1 MSKINVKYQDAYS
14 YNLDNTYMKKW
25 EPAKYDSKVSE
36 AENEELT
43 SSISGNK
50 TEEAEDKKDD
60 KKVAKKRDEKK
71 ISRFGSFIKGVGNFF
86 KGMVCDE
93 NGKFSI
99 GQTLKTIGIGA
110 AIAAASILIPGAG
123 TVIAYGALAI
133 AAKHGVEAGIN
144 LYNAESEEEIN
155 NAWENVGSA
164 ATEGVLAYTGA
175 KAAGAKP
182 IHDIRTVGSKGIKA
196 VSKFGKDIY
205 RDYKVDGFEGVASG
219 LKTKGS
225 SLGETVTTK
234 ARNLKNKTV
243 DNFNELNNSARNTER
258 ANARYDEKIS
268 RAEGQKKDNL
278 KAQKDSYNKGV
289 DAVKTGDNYET
300 VYKAVQGLKEDMNTA
315 KAKATEPNATDADI
329 QAYKEAKAK
338 YDGAKQVF
346 DDRVNSGEF
355 KAATEADK
363 TQIAGKFDEASK
375 ARTEAAKEL
384 ETAKENLRKNPDD
397 VTAKNELKAAEDKY
411 NQANN
416 NYKLAASKKNA
427 SEGGHKYSTNTVRLT
442 KEIFKHKLLTVT
454 LAGRGKQDH
463 EEELQYIA

>member
-25 EPAKYDSKVSE
+25 EPVKYDSKVSE

-164 ATEGVLAYTGA
+164 ATEGVFAYAGA

-182 IHDIRTVGSKGIKA
+182 IHDIRTAGSKGIKA
-196 VSKFGKDIY
+196 VSKYSKKMY
-205 RDYKVDGFEGVASG
+205 NEYKLDGFKGVAS
-219 LKTKGS
+219 K
-225 SLGETVTTK
+225 LGEDATTLKDATVAK
-234 ARNLKNKTV
+234 ARNIKNETV
-243 DNFNELNNSARNTER
+243 DNFNNLNNATRNTEK

-268 RAEGQKKDNL
+268 KTKGKEKTNL
-278 KAQKDSYNKGV
+278 KAQKKSYNEGV
-289 DAVKTGDNYET
+289 DAVKTGNDYET
-300 VYKAVQGLKEDMNTA
+300 VYKTVQGLKEDMNAA
-315 KAKATEPNATDADI
+315 KAEASKPNASKAKK
-329 QAYKEAKAK
+329 QAYQEAKAK

-355 KAATEADK
+355 KANK
-363 TQIAGKFDEASK
+363 RTQNSNSKKVEKAS
-375 ARTEAAKEL
+375 KEL
-384 ETAKENLRKNPDD
+384 ETARENLRKNPDD
-397 VTAKNELKAAEDKY
+397 ATAKKEYEE
-411 NQANN
+411 
-416 NYKLAASKKNA
+416 ASKKYELAKGKKIA

-442 KEIFKHKLLTVT
+442 KEIFNHKLLTVT

>member
-25 EPAKYDSKVSE
+25 EPTKYDSKVSE

-50 TEEAEDKKDD
+50 TEDAEDKKDN

-71 ISRFGSFIKGVGNFF
+71 ISRLGSFFKGVGNFF

-93 NGKFSI
+93 NGNFSF

-164 ATEGVLAYTGA
+164 ATEGVFAYAGA

-182 IHDIRTVGSKGIKA
+182 IHDIRTAGSKGFKA
-196 VSKFGKDIY
+196 VSKYSKKMY
-205 RDYKVDGFEGVASG
+205 NEYKLDGFKGVAS
-219 LKTKGS
+219 K
-225 SLGETVTTK
+225 LGEDATTLKDATVTK
-234 ARNLKNKTV
+234 ARNIKNETV
-243 DNFNELNNSARNTER
+243 DNFNDLNNATKNTEKV
-258 ANARYDEKIS
+258 NKSYDEQINK
-268 RAEGQKKDNL
+268 AKGKEKTNLEAQKK
-278 KAQKDSYNKGV
+278 SYNEGV
-289 DAVKTGDNYET
+289 DAVKTGDKYET
-300 VYKAVQGLKEDMNTA
+300 VYDVVQGLKEDMNTA
-315 KAKATEPNATDADI
+315 KAEASKPNASKAKK
-329 QAYKEAKAK
+329 QAYQEAKAK
-338 YDGAKQVF
+338 YEGAKQVF

-355 KAATEADK
+355 KANK
-363 TQIAGKFDEASK
+363 RTQKSNSKKVEKAS
-375 ARTEAAKEL
+375 KEL
-384 ETAKENLRKNPDD
+384 ETAREKLRKNPEDA
-397 VTAKNELKAAEDKY
+397 TAKKEYEEANKKYELAKG
-411 NQANN
+411 
-416 NYKLAASKKNA
+416 KKIA
-427 SEGGHKYSTNTVRLT
+427 SEGGHKYSTNTVRLS
-442 KEIFKHKLLTVT
+442 KEIYNNKWLTIA

-463 EEELQYIA
+463 EELQYIA

>member
-25 EPAKYDSKVSE
+25 EPVKYDSKVSE

-164 ATEGVLAYTGA
+164 ATEGVFAYAGA

-182 IHDIRTVGSKGIKA
+182 IHDIRTAGSKGIKA
-196 VSKFGKDIY
+196 VSKYSKKMY
-205 RDYKVDGFEGVASG
+205 NEYKLDGFKGVAS
-219 LKTKGS
+219 K
-225 SLGETVTTK
+225 LGEDATTLKDATVAK
-234 ARNLKNKTV
+234 ARNIKNETV
-243 DNFNELNNSARNTER
+243 DNFNNLNNATKNTEK

-268 RAEGQKKDNL
+268 KTKGKEKTNLEAQKK
-278 KAQKDSYNKGV
+278 SYNEGV
-289 DAVKTGDNYET
+289 DAVKTGNDYET
-300 VYKAVQGLKEDMNTA
+300 VYKTVQGLKEDMNAA
-315 KAKATEPNATDADI
+315 KAEASKPNASKAKK
-329 QAYKEAKAK
+329 QAYQEAKAK

-355 KAATEADK
+355 KANK
-363 TQIAGKFDEASK
+363 RTQKSNSNKVEKAS
-375 ARTEAAKEL
+375 KEL
-384 ETAKENLRKNPDD
+384 ETAREKLRKNPDD
-397 VTAKNELKAAEDKY
+397 ATAKKEYEE
-411 NQANN
+411 
-416 NYKLAASKKNA
+416 ASKKYELAKGKKIA
-427 SEGGHKYSTNTVRLT
+427 SEGGHKYSTNTVRFT
-442 KEIFKHKLLTVT
+442 KEIFNHKLLTVT

>member
-25 EPAKYDSKVSE
+25 EPVKYDSKVSE

-50 TEEAEDKKDD
+50 TEEAEDKKDN

-164 ATEGVLAYTGA
+164 ATEGVFAYAGA

-182 IHDIRTVGSKGIKA
+182 IHDIRTAGSKGIKA
-196 VSKFGKDIY
+196 VSKYSKKMY
-205 RDYKVDGFEGVASG
+205 NEYKLDGFKGVAS
-219 LKTKGS
+219 K
-225 SLGETVTTK
+225 LGEDATTLKDATVAK
-234 ARNLKNKTV
+234 ARNIKNETV
-243 DNFNELNNSARNTER
+243 DNFNNLNNATKNTEK

-268 RAEGQKKDNL
+268 KTKGKEKTNLEAQKK
-278 KAQKDSYNKGV
+278 SYNEGV
-289 DAVKTGDNYET
+289 DAVKTGNDYET
-300 VYKAVQGLKEDMNTA
+300 VYKTVQGLKEDMNA
-315 KAKATEPNATDADI
+315 ARAEASKPNASKAKK
-329 QAYKEAKAK
+329 QAYQEAKAK

-355 KAATEADK
+355 KANK
-363 TQIAGKFDEASK
+363 RTQKSNSNKVEKAS
-375 ARTEAAKEL
+375 KEL
-384 ETAKENLRKNPDD
+384 ETAREKLRKNPDD
-397 VTAKNELKAAEDKY
+397 ATAKKEYEE
-411 NQANN
+411 
-416 NYKLAASKKNA
+416 ASKKYELAKGKKIA

-442 KEIFKHKLLTVT
+442 KEIFNHKLLTVT

>member
-25 EPAKYDSKVSE
+25 EPVKYDSKVSE

-50 TEEAEDKKDD
+50 TEETEDKKDD

-164 ATEGVLAYTGA
+164 ATEGVFAYAGA

-182 IHDIRTVGSKGIKA
+182 IHDIRTAGSKGIKA
-196 VSKFGKDIY
+196 VSKYSKKMY
-205 RDYKVDGFEGVASG
+205 NEYKLDGFKGVAS
-219 LKTKGS
+219 K
-225 SLGETVTTK
+225 LGEDATTLKDATVAK
-234 ARNLKNKTV
+234 ARNIKNETV
-243 DNFNELNNSARNTER
+243 DNFNNLNNATKNTEK

-268 RAEGQKKDNL
+268 KTKGKEKTNLEAQKK
-278 KAQKDSYNKGV
+278 SYNEGV
-289 DAVKTGDNYET
+289 DAVKTGNDYET
-300 VYKAVQGLKEDMNTA
+300 VYKTVQGLKEDMNAA
-315 KAKATEPNATDADI
+315 KAEASKPNASKAKK
-329 QAYKEAKAK
+329 QAYQEAKAK

-355 KAATEADK
+355 KANK
-363 TQIAGKFDEASK
+363 RTQNSNSKKVEKAS
-375 ARTEAAKEL
+375 KEL
-384 ETAKENLRKNPDD
+384 ETAREKLRKNPDD
-397 VTAKNELKAAEDKY
+397 ATAKKEYEE
-411 NQANN
+411 
-416 NYKLAASKKNA
+416 ASKKYELAKGKKIA
-427 SEGGHKYSTNTVRLT
+427 SEGGHKYSTNTVRFT
-442 KEIFKHKLLTVT
+442 KEIFNHKLLTVT

>member
-25 EPAKYDSKVSE
+25 EPVKYDSKVSE

-50 TEEAEDKKDD
+50 TEEAEDKKDN

-164 ATEGVLAYTGA
+164 ATEGVFAYAGA

-182 IHDIRTVGSKGIKA
+182 IHDIRTAGSKGIKA
-196 VSKFGKDIY
+196 VSKYSKKMY
-205 RDYKVDGFEGVASG
+205 NEYKLDGFKGVAS
-219 LKTKGS
+219 K
-225 SLGETVTTK
+225 LGEDATTLKDATVAK
-234 ARNLKNKTV
+234 ARNIKNETV
-243 DNFNELNNSARNTER
+243 DNFNNLNNATKNTEK

-268 RAEGQKKDNL
+268 KTKGKEKTNL
-278 KAQKDSYNKGV
+278 KAQKKSYNEGV
-289 DAVKTGDNYET
+289 DAVKTGNDYET
-300 VYKAVQGLKEDMNTA
+300 VYKTVQGLKEDMNA
-315 KAKATEPNATDADI
+315 ARAEASKPNASKAKK
-329 QAYKEAKAK
+329 QAYQEAKAK

-355 KAATEADK
+355 KANK
-363 TQIAGKFDEASK
+363 RTQKSNSNKVEKAS
-375 ARTEAAKEL
+375 KEL
-384 ETAKENLRKNPDD
+384 ETARENLRKNPDD
-397 VTAKNELKAAEDKY
+397 ATAKKEYEE
-411 NQANN
+411 
-416 NYKLAASKKNA
+416 ASKKYELAKGKKIA

>member
-164 ATEGVLAYTGA
+164 ATEGVFAYAGA

-182 IHDIRTVGSKGIKA
+182 IHDIRTAGSKGIKA
-196 VSKFGKDIY
+196 VSKYSKKMY
-205 RDYKVDGFEGVASG
+205 NEYKLDGFKGVAS
-219 LKTKGS
+219 K
-225 SLGETVTTK
+225 LGEDATTLKDATVAK
-234 ARNLKNKTV
+234 ARNIKNETV
-243 DNFNELNNSARNTER
+243 DNFNNLNNATKNTEK

-268 RAEGQKKDNL
+268 KTKGKEKTNLEAQKK
-278 KAQKDSYNKGV
+278 SYNEGV
-289 DAVKTGDNYET
+289 DAVKTGNDYET
-300 VYKAVQGLKEDMNTA
+300 VYKTVQGLKEDMNTA
-315 KAKATEPNATDADI
+315 KAEASKPNASKAKK
-329 QAYKEAKAK
+329 QAYQEAKAK

-355 KAATEADK
+355 KANK
-363 TQIAGKFDEASK
+363 RTQKSNSNKVEKAS
-375 ARTEAAKEL
+375 KEL
-384 ETAKENLRKNPDD
+384 ETARENLRKNPDD
-397 VTAKNELKAAEDKY
+397 VTAKKEYEE
-411 NQANN
+411 
-416 NYKLAASKKNA
+416 ASKKYELAKGKKIA

>member
-25 EPAKYDSKVSE
+25 EPVKYDSKVSE

-164 ATEGVLAYTGA
+164 ATEGVFAYAGA

-182 IHDIRTVGSKGIKA
+182 IHDIRTAGSKGIKA
-196 VSKFGKDIY
+196 VSKYSKKMY
-205 RDYKVDGFEGVASG
+205 NEYKLDGFKGVAS
-219 LKTKGS
+219 K
-225 SLGETVTTK
+225 LGEDATTLKDATVTK
-234 ARNLKNKTV
+234 ARNIKNETV
-243 DNFNELNNSARNTER
+243 DNFNNLNNATKNTEK

-268 RAEGQKKDNL
+268 KTKGKEKTNLEAQKK
-278 KAQKDSYNKGV
+278 SYNEGV
-289 DAVKTGDNYET
+289 DAVKTGNDYET
-300 VYKAVQGLKEDMNTA
+300 VYKTVQGLKEDMNAA
-315 KAKATEPNATDADI
+315 KAEASKPNASKAKK
-329 QAYKEAKAK
+329 QAYQEAKAK

-355 KAATEADK
+355 KANK
-363 TQIAGKFDEASK
+363 RTQNSNSKKVEKAS
-375 ARTEAAKEL
+375 KEL
-384 ETAKENLRKNPDD
+384 ETAREKLRKNPDD
-397 VTAKNELKAAEDKY
+397 APAKKEYEE
-411 NQANN
+411 
-416 NYKLAASKKNA
+416 ASKKYELAKGKKIA
-427 SEGGHKYSTNTVRLT
+427 SEGGHKYSTNTVRFT
-442 KEIFKHKLLTVT
+442 KEIFNHKLLTVT

>member
-25 EPAKYDSKVSE
+25 EPVKYDSKVSE

-164 ATEGVLAYTGA
+164 ATEGVFAYAGA

-182 IHDIRTVGSKGIKA
+182 IHDIRTAGSKGIKA
-196 VSKFGKDIY
+196 VSKYSKKMY
-205 RDYKVDGFEGVASG
+205 NEYKLDGFKGVAS
-219 LKTKGS
+219 K
-225 SLGETVTTK
+225 LGEDATTLKDATVAK
-234 ARNLKNKTV
+234 ARNIKNETV
-243 DNFNELNNSARNTER
+243 DNFNNLNNATKNTEK

-268 RAEGQKKDNL
+268 KTKGKEKTNLEAQKK
-278 KAQKDSYNKGV
+278 SYNEGV
-289 DAVKTGDNYET
+289 DAVKTGNDYET
-300 VYKAVQGLKEDMNTA
+300 VYKTVQGLKEDMNA
-315 KAKATEPNATDADI
+315 ARAEASKPNASKAKK
-329 QAYKEAKAK
+329 QAYQEAKAK

-355 KAATEADK
+355 KANK
-363 TQIAGKFDEASK
+363 RTQKSNSNKVEKAS
-375 ARTEAAKEL
+375 KEL
-384 ETAKENLRKNPDD
+384 ETARENLRKNPDD
-397 VTAKNELKAAEDKY
+397 ATAKKEYEE
-411 NQANN
+411 
-416 NYKLAASKKNA
+416 ASKKYELAKGKKIA

-442 KEIFKHKLLTVT
+442 KEIFNHKLLTVT

>member
-50 TEEAEDKKDD
+50 TEEAEDKKDN

-71 ISRFGSFIKGVGNFF
+71 IDRFDSFFNGVKNFF
-86 KGMVCDE
+86 KGMYCDE
-93 NGKFSI
+93 NGNPSA
-99 GQTLKTIGIGA
+99 GQILKTIGFGV

-155 NAWENVGSA
+155 NAWENVGSTT
-164 ATEGVLAYTGA
+164 TEGILACIGA

-205 RDYKVDGFEGVASG
+205 RDYKIDGFKEVVSG

-234 ARNLKNKTV
+234 ARNLKATV
-243 DNFNELNNSARNTER
+243 EDNFKNLNNATKNTEK
-258 ANARYDEKIS
+258 ANKSYDEQIGNAKGKEKTNLE
-268 RAEGQKKDNL
+268 AQKK
-278 KAQKDSYNKGV
+278 SYNEGA

-300 VYKAVQGLKEDMNTA
+300 VYEAVQNLKKDMNTA
-315 KAKATEPNATDADI
+315 KAKATEPKATKADI

-338 YDGAKQVF
+338 YKGAKQVF

-355 KAATEADK
+355 KTNKRTQNSNSKKADK
-363 TQIAGKFDEASK
+363 ASK
-375 ARTEAAKEL
+375 AKTEAAEKL

-411 NQANN
+411 NKANDD
-416 NYKLAASKKNA
+416 YKLAKSRKNA
-427 SEGGHKYSTNTVRLT
+427 SKGSRKHSANTVKLT
-442 KEIFKHKLLTVT
+442 KEIFNHKLLTVT

>member
-25 EPAKYDSKVSE
+25 EPVKYDSKVSE

-50 TEEAEDKKDD
+50 TEEAEDKKDN

-164 ATEGVLAYTGA
+164 ATEGVFAYAGA

-182 IHDIRTVGSKGIKA
+182 IHDIRTAGSKGIKA
-196 VSKFGKDIY
+196 VSKYSKKMY
-205 RDYKVDGFEGVASG
+205 NEYKLDGFKGVAS
-219 LKTKGS
+219 K
-225 SLGETVTTK
+225 LGEDATTLKDATVAK
-234 ARNLKNKTV
+234 ARNIKNETV
-243 DNFNELNNSARNTER
+243 DNFNNLNNATKNTEK

-268 RAEGQKKDNL
+268 KTKGKEKTNL
-278 KAQKDSYNKGV
+278 KAQKKSYNEGV
-289 DAVKTGDNYET
+289 DAVKTGNDYET
-300 VYKAVQGLKEDMNTA
+300 VYKTVQGLKEDMNA
-315 KAKATEPNATDADI
+315 ARAEASKPNASKAKK
-329 QAYKEAKAK
+329 QAYQEAKAK

-355 KAATEADK
+355 KANK
-363 TQIAGKFDEASK
+363 RTQKSNSNKVEKAS
-375 ARTEAAKEL
+375 KEL
-384 ETAKENLRKNPDD
+384 ETARENLRKNHDD
-397 VTAKNELKAAEDKY
+397 ATAKKEYEE
-411 NQANN
+411 
-416 NYKLAASKKNA
+416 ASKKYELAKGKKIA

-442 KEIFKHKLLTVT
+442 KEIFNHKLLTVT

>member
-164 ATEGVLAYTGA
+164 ATEGVFAYAGA

-182 IHDIRTVGSKGIKA
+182 IHDIRTAGSKGIKA
-196 VSKFGKDIY
+196 VSKYSKKMY
-205 RDYKVDGFEGVASG
+205 NEYKLDGFKGVAS
-219 LKTKGS
+219 K
-225 SLGETVTTK
+225 LGEDATTLKDATVTK
-234 ARNLKNKTV
+234 ARNIKNETV
-243 DNFNELNNSARNTER
+243 DNFNNLNNATKNTEK

-268 RAEGQKKDNL
+268 KTKGKEKTNLEAQKK
-278 KAQKDSYNKGV
+278 SYNEGV
-289 DAVKTGDNYET
+289 DAVKTGNDYET
-300 VYKAVQGLKEDMNTA
+300 VYKTVQGLKEDMNAA
-315 KAKATEPNATDADI
+315 KAEASKPNASKADI

-355 KAATEADK
+355 KANKRTQNSNSKKADK
-363 TQIAGKFDEASK
+363 ASK

-384 ETAKENLRKNPDD
+384 ETARENLRKNPDD

-411 NQANN
+411 NKANDD
-416 NYKLAASKKNA
+416 YKLAKSKKNA
-427 SEGGHKYSTNTVRLT
+427 SEGGHKYSTNTVRFT
-442 KEIFKHKLLTVT
+442 KEIFNHKLLTVT

>member
-50 TEEAEDKKDD
+50 TEEAENKKDD

-164 ATEGVLAYTGA
+164 ATEGVFAYAGA

-182 IHDIRTVGSKGIKA
+182 IHDIRTAGSKGIKA
-196 VSKFGKDIY
+196 VSKYSKKMY
-205 RDYKVDGFEGVASG
+205 NEYKLDGFKGVAS
-219 LKTKGS
+219 K
-225 SLGETVTTK
+225 LGEDATTLKDATVAK
-234 ARNLKNKTV
+234 ARNIKNETV
-243 DNFNELNNSARNTER
+243 DNFNNLNNATKNTEK

-268 RAEGQKKDNL
+268 KTKGKEKTNLEAQKK
-278 KAQKDSYNKGV
+278 SYNEGV
-289 DAVKTGDNYET
+289 DAVKTGNDYET
-300 VYKAVQGLKEDMNTA
+300 VYKTVQGLKEDMNAA
-315 KAKATEPNATDADI
+315 KAEASKPNASKAKK
-329 QAYKEAKAK
+329 QAYQEAKAK

-355 KAATEADK
+355 KANK
-363 TQIAGKFDEASK
+363 RTQKSNSNKVEKAS
-375 ARTEAAKEL
+375 KEL
-384 ETAKENLRKNPDD
+384 ETARENLRKNPDD
-397 VTAKNELKAAEDKY
+397 ATAKKEYEE
-411 NQANN
+411 
-416 NYKLAASKKNA
+416 ASKKYELAKGKKIA
-427 SEGGHKYSTNTVRLT
+427 SEGGHKYSTNTVRFT
-442 KEIFKHKLLTVT
+442 KEIFNHKLLTVT

>member
-25 EPAKYDSKVSE
+25 EPVKYDSKVSE

-164 ATEGVLAYTGA
+164 ATEGVFAYAGA

-182 IHDIRTVGSKGIKA
+182 IHDIRTAGSKGIKA
-196 VSKFGKDIY
+196 VSKYSKKMY
-205 RDYKVDGFEGVASG
+205 NEYKLDGFKGVAS
-219 LKTKGS
+219 K
-225 SLGETVTTK
+225 LGEDATTLKDATVAK
-234 ARNLKNKTV
+234 ARNIKNETV
-243 DNFNELNNSARNTER
+243 DNFNNLNNATKNTEK

-268 RAEGQKKDNL
+268 KTKGKEKTNLEAQKK
-278 KAQKDSYNKGV
+278 SYNEGV
-289 DAVKTGDNYET
+289 DAVKTGNDYET
-300 VYKAVQGLKEDMNTA
+300 VYKTVQGLKEDMNA
-315 KAKATEPNATDADI
+315 ARAEASKPNASKAKK
-329 QAYKEAKAK
+329 QAYQEAKAK

-355 KAATEADK
+355 KANK
-363 TQIAGKFDEASK
+363 RTQKSNSNKVEKAS
-375 ARTEAAKEL
+375 KEL
-384 ETAKENLRKNPDD
+384 ETAREKLRKNPDD
-397 VTAKNELKAAEDKY
+397 ATAKKEYEE
-411 NQANN
+411 
-416 NYKLAASKKNA
+416 ASKKYELAKGKKIA
-427 SEGGHKYSTNTVRLT
+427 SEGGHKYSTNTVRFT
-442 KEIFKHKLLTVT
+442 KEIFNHKLLTVT

>member
-50 TEEAEDKKDD
+50 TEETEDKKDD

-164 ATEGVLAYTGA
+164 ATEGVFAYAGA

-182 IHDIRTVGSKGIKA
+182 IHDIRTAGSKGIKA
-196 VSKFGKDIY
+196 VSKYSKKMY
-205 RDYKVDGFEGVASG
+205 NEYKLDGFKGVAS
-219 LKTKGS
+219 K
-225 SLGETVTTK
+225 LGEDATTLKDATVAK
-234 ARNLKNKTV
+234 ARNIKNETV
-243 DNFNELNNSARNTER
+243 DNFNNLNNATKNTEK

-268 RAEGQKKDNL
+268 KTKGKEKTNLEAQKK
-278 KAQKDSYNKGV
+278 SYNEGV
-289 DAVKTGDNYET
+289 DAVKTGNDYET
-300 VYKAVQGLKEDMNTA
+300 VYKTVQGLKEDMNA
-315 KAKATEPNATDADI
+315 ARAEASKPNASKAKK
-329 QAYKEAKAK
+329 QAYQEAKAK

-355 KAATEADK
+355 KANK
-363 TQIAGKFDEASK
+363 RTQNSNSKKVEKAS
-375 ARTEAAKEL
+375 KEL
-384 ETAKENLRKNPDD
+384 ETAREKLRKNPDD
-397 VTAKNELKAAEDKY
+397 ATAKKEYEE
-411 NQANN
+411 
-416 NYKLAASKKNA
+416 ASKKYELAKGKKIA
-427 SEGGHKYSTNTVRLT
+427 SEGGHKYSTNTVRFT
-442 KEIFKHKLLTVT
+442 KEIFNHKLLTVT
-454 LAGRGKQDH
+454 LAGRGKQDL

>member
-25 EPAKYDSKVSE
+25 EPVKYDSKVSE

-164 ATEGVLAYTGA
+164 ATEGVFAYAGA

-182 IHDIRTVGSKGIKA
+182 IHDIRTAGSKGIKA
-196 VSKFGKDIY
+196 VSKYSKKMY
-205 RDYKVDGFEGVASG
+205 NEYKLDGFKGVAS
-219 LKTKGS
+219 K
-225 SLGETVTTK
+225 LGEDATTLKDATVTK
-234 ARNLKNKTV
+234 ARNIKNETV
-243 DNFNELNNSARNTER
+243 DNFNNLNNATKNTEK

-268 RAEGQKKDNL
+268 KTKGKEKTNLEAQKK
-278 KAQKDSYNKGV
+278 SYNEGV
-289 DAVKTGDNYET
+289 DAVKTGNDYET
-300 VYKAVQGLKEDMNTA
+300 VYKTVQGLKEDMNAA
-315 KAKATEPNATDADI
+315 KAEASKPNASKAKK
-329 QAYKEAKAK
+329 QAYQEAKAK

-355 KAATEADK
+355 KANK
-363 TQIAGKFDEASK
+363 RTQNSNSKKVEKAS
-375 ARTEAAKEL
+375 KEL
-384 ETAKENLRKNPDD
+384 ETAREKLRKNPDD
-397 VTAKNELKAAEDKY
+397 ATAKKEYEE
-411 NQANN
+411 
-416 NYKLAASKKNA
+416 ASKKYELAKGKKIA
-427 SEGGHKYSTNTVRLT
+427 SEGGHKYSTNTVRFT
-442 KEIFKHKLLTVT
+442 KEIFNHKLLTVT

>member
-25 EPAKYDSKVSE
+25 EPVKYDSKVSE

-144 LYNAESEEEIN
+144 LYNAESDEEIN

-164 ATEGVLAYTGA
+164 ATEGVFAYAGA

-182 IHDIRTVGSKGIKA
+182 IHDIRTAGSKGIKA
-196 VSKFGKDIY
+196 VSKYSKKMY
-205 RDYKVDGFEGVASG
+205 NEYKLDGFKGVAS
-219 LKTKGS
+219 K
-225 SLGETVTTK
+225 LGEDATTLKDATVAK
-234 ARNLKNKTV
+234 ARNIKNETV
-243 DNFNELNNSARNTER
+243 DNFNNLNNATKNTEK

-268 RAEGQKKDNL
+268 KTKGKEKTNL
-278 KAQKDSYNKGV
+278 KAQKKSYNEGV
-289 DAVKTGDNYET
+289 DAVKTGNDYET
-300 VYKAVQGLKEDMNTA
+300 VYKTVQGLKEDMNA
-315 KAKATEPNATDADI
+315 ARAEASKPNASKAKK
-329 QAYKEAKAK
+329 QAYQEAKAK

-355 KAATEADK
+355 KANK
-363 TQIAGKFDEASK
+363 RTQKSNSNKVEKAS
-375 ARTEAAKEL
+375 KEL
-384 ETAKENLRKNPDD
+384 ETAREKLRKNPDD
-397 VTAKNELKAAEDKY
+397 ATAKKEYEE
-411 NQANN
+411 
-416 NYKLAASKKNA
+416 ASKKYELAKGKKIA

-442 KEIFKHKLLTVT
+442 KEIFNHKLLTVT

>member
-50 TEEAEDKKDD
+50 TEEAEDKKDN
-60 KKVAKKRDEKK
+60 KKVAKKHDAKK
-71 ISRFGSFIKGVGNFF
+71 INRFDSFFNGVKNFF
-86 KGMVCDE
+86 KGMYCDE
-93 NGKFSI
+93 NGNPSI
-99 GQTLKTIGIGA
+99 VQALKTIGFGV
-110 AIAAASILIPGAG
+110 AIAAATILIPGAG

-164 ATEGVLAYTGA
+164 TTEGILACVGA
-175 KAAGAKP
+175 KASGAKP

-205 RDYKVDGFEGVASG
+205 RDYKIDGFKEVASG

-234 ARNLKNKTV
+234 ARNLKATV
-243 DNFNELNNSARNTER
+243 EDNFKNLNNATKNTEK
-258 ANARYDEKIS
+258 ANKSYDEQIGNAKGKEKTNLE
-268 RAEGQKKDNL
+268 AQKK
-278 KAQKDSYNKGV
+278 SYNEGA

-300 VYKAVQGLKEDMNTA
+300 VYEAVQNLKKDMNTA
-315 KAKATEPNATDADI
+315 KAKATEPKATKADI

-355 KAATEADK
+355 KTNKRTQNSNSKKADK
-363 TQIAGKFDEASK
+363 ASK
-375 ARTEAAKEL
+375 AKTEAAEKL

-411 NQANN
+411 NKANDD
-416 NYKLAASKKNA
+416 YKLAKSRKNA
-427 SEGGHKYSTNTVRLT
+427 SKGGRKHSANTVKLA
-442 KEIFKHKLLTVT
+442 KEIYNNRLLTVT

>member
-50 TEEAEDKKDD
+50 TEEAENKKDD

-164 ATEGVLAYTGA
+164 ATEGVFAYAGA

-182 IHDIRTVGSKGIKA
+182 IHDIRTAGSKGIKA
-196 VSKFGKDIY
+196 VSKYSKKMY
-205 RDYKVDGFEGVASG
+205 NEYKLDGFKGVAS
-219 LKTKGS
+219 K
-225 SLGETVTTK
+225 LGEDATTLKDATVTK
-234 ARNLKNKTV
+234 ARNIKNETV
-243 DNFNELNNSARNTER
+243 DNFNNLNNATKNTEK

-268 RAEGQKKDNL
+268 KTKGKEKTNLEAQKK
-278 KAQKDSYNKGV
+278 SYNEGV
-289 DAVKTGDNYET
+289 DAVKTGNDYET
-300 VYKAVQGLKEDMNTA
+300 VYKTVQGLKEDMNA
-315 KAKATEPNATDADI
+315 ARAEASKPNASKAKK
-329 QAYKEAKAK
+329 QAYQEAKAK

-355 KAATEADK
+355 KANK
-363 TQIAGKFDEASK
+363 RTQNSNSKKVEKAS
-375 ARTEAAKEL
+375 KEL
-384 ETAKENLRKNPDD
+384 ETAREKLRKNPDD
-397 VTAKNELKAAEDKY
+397 ATAKKEYEE
-411 NQANN
+411 
-416 NYKLAASKKNA
+416 ASKKYELAKGKKIA
-427 SEGGHKYSTNTVRLT
+427 SEGGHKYSTNTVRFT
-442 KEIFKHKLLTVT
+442 KEIFNHKLLTVT
-454 LAGRGKQDH
+454 LAGRGKQDL

>member
-50 TEEAEDKKDD
+50 TEEAENKKDD

-164 ATEGVLAYTGA
+164 ATEGVFAYAGA

-182 IHDIRTVGSKGIKA
+182 IHDIRTAGSKGIKA
-196 VSKFGKDIY
+196 VSKYSKKMY
-205 RDYKVDGFEGVASG
+205 NEYKLDGFKGVAS
-219 LKTKGS
+219 K
-225 SLGETVTTK
+225 LGEDATTLKDATVTK
-234 ARNLKNKTV
+234 ARNIKNETV
-243 DNFNELNNSARNTER
+243 DNFNNLNNATKNTEK

-268 RAEGQKKDNL
+268 KTKGKEKTNLEAQKK
-278 KAQKDSYNKGV
+278 SYNEGV
-289 DAVKTGDNYET
+289 DAVKTGNDYET
-300 VYKAVQGLKEDMNTA
+300 VYKTVQGLKEDMNAA
-315 KAKATEPNATDADI
+315 KAEASKPNASKAKK
-329 QAYKEAKAK
+329 QAYQEAKAK

-355 KAATEADK
+355 KANK
-363 TQIAGKFDEASK
+363 RTQKSNSNKVEKAS
-375 ARTEAAKEL
+375 KEL
-384 ETAKENLRKNPDD
+384 ETARENLRKNPDD
-397 VTAKNELKAAEDKY
+397 ATAKKEYEE
-411 NQANN
+411 
-416 NYKLAASKKNA
+416 ASKKYELAKGKKIA
-427 SEGGHKYSTNTVRLT
+427 SEGGHKYSTNTVRFT
-442 KEIFKHKLLTVT
+442 KEIFNHKLLTVT

>member
-25 EPAKYDSKVSE
+25 EPVKYDSKVSE

-50 TEEAEDKKDD
+50 TEEAENKKDD

-164 ATEGVLAYTGA
+164 ATEGVFAYAGA

-182 IHDIRTVGSKGIKA
+182 IHDIRTAGSKGIKA
-196 VSKFGKDIY
+196 VSKYSKKMY
-205 RDYKVDGFEGVASG
+205 NEYKLDGFKGVAS
-219 LKTKGS
+219 K
-225 SLGETVTTK
+225 LGEDATTLKDATVAK
-234 ARNLKNKTV
+234 ARNIKNETV
-243 DNFNELNNSARNTER
+243 DNFNNLNNATKNTEK

-268 RAEGQKKDNL
+268 KTKGKEKTNLEAQKK
-278 KAQKDSYNKGV
+278 SYNEGV
-289 DAVKTGDNYET
+289 DAVKTGNDYET
-300 VYKAVQGLKEDMNTA
+300 VYKTVQGLKEDMNAA
-315 KAKATEPNATDADI
+315 KAEASKPNASKAKK
-329 QAYKEAKAK
+329 QAYQEAKAK

-355 KAATEADK
+355 KANK
-363 TQIAGKFDEASK
+363 RTQKSNSNKVEKAS
-375 ARTEAAKEL
+375 KEL
-384 ETAKENLRKNPDD
+384 ETAREKLRKNPDD
-397 VTAKNELKAAEDKY
+397 ATAKKEYEE
-411 NQANN
+411 
-416 NYKLAASKKNA
+416 ASKKYELAKGKKIA
-427 SEGGHKYSTNTVRLT
+427 SEGGHKYSTNTVRFT
-442 KEIFKHKLLTVT
+442 KEIFNHKLLTVT

>member
-50 TEEAEDKKDD
+50 TEEAEDKKDN

-71 ISRFGSFIKGVGNFF
+71 IDRFDSFFNGVKNFF
-86 KGMVCDE
+86 KGMYCDE
-93 NGKFSI
+93 NGNPSA
-99 GQTLKTIGIGA
+99 GQILKTIGFGV

-155 NAWENVGSA
+155 NAWENVGSTT
-164 ATEGVLAYTGA
+164 TEGILACIGA

-182 IHDIRTVGSKGIKA
+182 IHDIRTVGNKGIKA

-205 RDYKVDGFEGVASG
+205 RDYKIDGFKEVVSG

-234 ARNLKNKTV
+234 ARNLKATV
-243 DNFNELNNSARNTER
+243 EDNFKNLNNATKNTEK
-258 ANARYDEKIS
+258 ANKSYDEQIGNAKGKEKTNLE
-268 RAEGQKKDNL
+268 AQKK
-278 KAQKDSYNKGV
+278 SYNEGA

-300 VYKAVQGLKEDMNTA
+300 VYEAVQNLKKDMNTA
-315 KAKATEPNATDADI
+315 KAKATEPKATKADI

-338 YDGAKQVF
+338 YKGAKQVF

-355 KAATEADK
+355 KTNKRTQNSNSKKADK
-363 TQIAGKFDEASK
+363 ASK
-375 ARTEAAKEL
+375 AKTEAAEKL

-411 NQANN
+411 NKANDD
-416 NYKLAASKKNA
+416 YKLAKSRKNA
-427 SEGGHKYSTNTVRLT
+427 SKGSRKHSANTVKLT
-442 KEIFKHKLLTVT
+442 KEIFNHKLLTVT

>member
-71 ISRFGSFIKGVGNFF
+71 IHRFGSFINGVKNFF

-182 IHDIRTVGSKGIKA
+182 IHDIRTAGSKGIKA
-196 VSKFGKDIY
+196 VSKYSKKMY
-205 RDYKVDGFEGVASG
+205 NEYKLDGFKGVAS
-219 LKTKGS
+219 K
-225 SLGETVTTK
+225 LGEDATTLKDATVAK
-234 ARNLKNKTV
+234 ARNIKNETV
-243 DNFNELNNSARNTER
+243 DNFNNLNNATKNTEK

-268 RAEGQKKDNL
+268 KTKGKEKTNLEAQKK
-278 KAQKDSYNKGV
+278 SYNEGV
-289 DAVKTGDNYET
+289 DAVKTGNDYET
-300 VYKAVQGLKEDMNTA
+300 VYKTVQGLKEDMNA
-315 KAKATEPNATDADI
+315 ARAEASKPNASKAKK
-329 QAYKEAKAK
+329 QAYQEAKAK

-355 KAATEADK
+355 KANK
-363 TQIAGKFDEASK
+363 RTQNSNSKKVEKAS
-375 ARTEAAKEL
+375 KEL
-384 ETAKENLRKNPDD
+384 ETAREKLRKNPDD
-397 VTAKNELKAAEDKY
+397 ATAKKEYEE
-411 NQANN
+411 
-416 NYKLAASKKNA
+416 ASKKYELAKGKKIA
-427 SEGGHKYSTNTVRLT
+427 SEGGHKYSTNTVRFT
-442 KEIFKHKLLTVT
+442 KEIFNHKLLTVT

>member
-50 TEEAEDKKDD
+50 TEEAENKKDD

-164 ATEGVLAYTGA
+164 ATEGVFAYAGA

-182 IHDIRTVGSKGIKA
+182 IHDIRTAGSKGFKA
-196 VSKFGKDIY
+196 INKYRKDMYQNI
-205 RDYKVDGFEGVASG
+205 RINGFKGVAS
-219 LKTKGS
+219 K
-225 SLGETVTTK
+225 LGEDATTLKDATVAK
-234 ARNLKNKTV
+234 ARNIKNETV
-243 DNFNELNNSARNTER
+243 DNFNNLNNATKNTEK

-268 RAEGQKKDNL
+268 KTKGKEKTNL
-278 KAQKDSYNKGV
+278 KAQKKSYNEGV
-289 DAVKTGDNYET
+289 DAVKTGNDYET
-300 VYKAVQGLKEDMNTA
+300 VYKTVQGLKEDMNA
-315 KAKATEPNATDADI
+315 ARAEASKPNASKAKK
-329 QAYKEAKAK
+329 QAYQEAKAK

-355 KAATEADK
+355 KANK
-363 TQIAGKFDEASK
+363 RTQKSNSNKVEKAS
-375 ARTEAAKEL
+375 KEL
-384 ETAKENLRKNPDD
+384 ETARENLRKNPDD
-397 VTAKNELKAAEDKY
+397 ATAKKEYEE
-411 NQANN
+411 
-416 NYKLAASKKNA
+416 ASKKYELAKGKKIA
-427 SEGGHKYSTNTVRLT
+427 SEGGHKYSTNTVRFT

>member
-25 EPAKYDSKVSE
+25 EPVKYDSKVSE

-164 ATEGVLAYTGA
+164 ATEGVFAYAGA

-182 IHDIRTVGSKGIKA
+182 IHDIRTAGSKGIKA
-196 VSKFGKDIY
+196 VSKYSKKMY
-205 RDYKVDGFEGVASG
+205 NEYKLDGFKGVAS
-219 LKTKGS
+219 K
-225 SLGETVTTK
+225 LGEDATTLKDATVAK
-234 ARNLKNKTV
+234 ARNIKNETV
-243 DNFNELNNSARNTER
+243 DNFNNLNNATKNTEK

-268 RAEGQKKDNL
+268 KTKGKEKTNLEAQKK
-278 KAQKDSYNKGV
+278 SYNEGV
-289 DAVKTGDNYET
+289 DAVKTGNDYET
-300 VYKAVQGLKEDMNTA
+300 VYKTVQGLKEDMNA
-315 KAKATEPNATDADI
+315 ARAEASKPNASKAKK
-329 QAYKEAKAK
+329 QAYQEAKAK

-355 KAATEADK
+355 KANK
-363 TQIAGKFDEASK
+363 RTQNSNSKKVEKAS
-375 ARTEAAKEL
+375 KEL
-384 ETAKENLRKNPDD
+384 ETARENLRKNPDD
-397 VTAKNELKAAEDKY
+397 ATAKKEYEE
-411 NQANN
+411 
-416 NYKLAASKKNA
+416 ASKKYELAKGKKIA

>member
-164 ATEGVLAYTGA
+164 ATEGVFAYAGA

-182 IHDIRTVGSKGIKA
+182 IHDIRTAGSKGIKA
-196 VSKFGKDIY
+196 VSKYSKKMY
-205 RDYKVDGFEGVASG
+205 NEYKLDGFKGVAS
-219 LKTKGS
+219 K
-225 SLGETVTTK
+225 LGEDATTLKDATVAK
-234 ARNLKNKTV
+234 ARNIKNETV
-243 DNFNELNNSARNTER
+243 DNFNNLNNATKNTEK

-268 RAEGQKKDNL
+268 KTKGKEKTNL
-278 KAQKDSYNKGV
+278 KAQKKSYNEGV
-289 DAVKTGDNYET
+289 DAVKTGNDYET
-300 VYKAVQGLKEDMNTA
+300 VYKTVQGLKEDMNA
-315 KAKATEPNATDADI
+315 ARAEASKPNASKAKK
-329 QAYKEAKAK
+329 QAYQEAKAK

-355 KAATEADK
+355 KANK
-363 TQIAGKFDEASK
+363 RTQKSNSNKVEKAS
-375 ARTEAAKEL
+375 KEL
-384 ETAKENLRKNPDD
+384 ETAREKLRKNPDD
-397 VTAKNELKAAEDKY
+397 ATAKKEYEE
-411 NQANN
+411 
-416 NYKLAASKKNA
+416 ASKKYELAKGKKIA
-427 SEGGHKYSTNTVRLT
+427 SEGGHKYSTNTVRFT
-442 KEIFKHKLLTVT
+442 KEIFNHKLLTVT

>member
-25 EPAKYDSKVSE
+25 EPVKYDSKVSE

-164 ATEGVLAYTGA
+164 ATEGVFAYAGA

-182 IHDIRTVGSKGIKA
+182 IHDIRTAGSKGIKA
-196 VSKFGKDIY
+196 VSKYSKKMY
-205 RDYKVDGFEGVASG
+205 NEYKLDGFKGVAS
-219 LKTKGS
+219 K
-225 SLGETVTTK
+225 LGEDATTLKDATVAK
-234 ARNLKNKTV
+234 ARNIKNETV
-243 DNFNELNNSARNTER
+243 DNFNNLNNATRNTEK

-268 RAEGQKKDNL
+268 KTKGKEKTNL
-278 KAQKDSYNKGV
+278 KAQKKSYNEGA

-300 VYKAVQGLKEDMNTA
+300 VYEAVQNLKKDMNTA
-315 KAKATEPNATDADI
+315 KAKATEPKATKADI

-355 KAATEADK
+355 KANK
-363 TQIAGKFDEASK
+363 RTQNSNSKKVEKAS
-375 ARTEAAKEL
+375 KEL
-384 ETAKENLRKNPDD
+384 ETARENLRKNPDD

-411 NQANN
+411 NKANDD
-416 NYKLAASKKNA
+416 YKLAKSKKNA

-442 KEIFKHKLLTVT
+442 KEIFNHKLLTVT

>member
-25 EPAKYDSKVSE
+25 EPVKYDSKVSE

-164 ATEGVLAYTGA
+164 ATEGVFAYAGA

-182 IHDIRTVGSKGIKA
+182 IHDIRTAGSKGIKA
-196 VSKFGKDIY
+196 VSKYSKKMY
-205 RDYKVDGFEGVASG
+205 NEYKLDGFKGVAS
-219 LKTKGS
+219 K
-225 SLGETVTTK
+225 LGEDATTLKDATVAK
-234 ARNLKNKTV
+234 ARNIKNETV
-243 DNFNELNNSARNTER
+243 DNFNNLNNATKNTEK

-268 RAEGQKKDNL
+268 KTKGKEKTNLEAQKK
-278 KAQKDSYNKGV
+278 SYNEGV
-289 DAVKTGDNYET
+289 DAVKTGNDYET
-300 VYKAVQGLKEDMNTA
+300 VYKTVQGLKEDMNAA
-315 KAKATEPNATDADI
+315 KAEASKPNASKAKK
-329 QAYKEAKAK
+329 QAYQEAKAK

-355 KAATEADK
+355 KANK
-363 TQIAGKFDEASK
+363 RTQNSNSKKVEKAS
-375 ARTEAAKEL
+375 KEL
-384 ETAKENLRKNPDD
+384 ETAREKLRKNPDD
-397 VTAKNELKAAEDKY
+397 ATAKKEYEE
-411 NQANN
+411 
-416 NYKLAASKKNA
+416 ASKKYELAKGKKIA
-427 SEGGHKYSTNTVRLT
+427 SEGGHKYSTNTVRFT
-442 KEIFKHKLLTVT
+442 KEIFNHKLLTVT

>member
-50 TEEAEDKKDD
+50 TEEAEDKKVD

-93 NGKFSI
+93 NGNPSA
-99 GQTLKTIGIGA
+99 GQILKTIGFGV

-164 ATEGVLAYTGA
+164 TTEGIFACIGA

-205 RDYKVDGFEGVASG
+205 RDYKIDGFKEVASG

-234 ARNLKNKTV
+234 ARNLKATV
-243 DNFNELNNSARNTER
+243 EDNFNNLNNATKNTEK

-268 RAEGQKKDNL
+268 KTKGKEKTNL
-278 KAQKDSYNKGV
+278 KAQKKSYNEGV

-300 VYKAVQGLKEDMNTA
+300 VYEAVQNLKKDMNTA
-315 KAKATEPNATDADI
+315 KAKTTEPKSTKADI

-355 KAATEADK
+355 KTNKRTQNSNSKKADK
-363 TQIAGKFDEASK
+363 ASK
-375 ARTEAAKEL
+375 AKTEAAKEL

-411 NQANN
+411 NKANDD
-416 NYKLAASKKNA
+416 YKLAKSRKNA
-427 SEGGHKYSTNTVRLT
+427 SKGGRKHSANTVKLA
-442 KEIFKHKLLTVT
+442 KEIYNNRWLTIA

>member
-50 TEEAEDKKDD
+50 TEEAEDKKDN

-71 ISRFGSFIKGVGNFF
+71 IDRFNSFFNGVKNFF
-86 KGMVCDE
+86 KGMYCDE
-93 NGKFSI
+93 NGNPSA
-99 GQTLKTIGIGA
+99 GQILKTIGFGV

-155 NAWENVGSA
+155 NAWENVGSTT
-164 ATEGVLAYTGA
+164 TEGILACIGA

-205 RDYKVDGFEGVASG
+205 RDYKIDGFKEVASG

-234 ARNLKNKTV
+234 ARNLKATV
-243 DNFNELNNSARNTER
+243 EDNFKNLNNATKNTEK
-258 ANARYDEKIS
+258 ANKSYDEQIGNAKGKEKTNLE
-268 RAEGQKKDNL
+268 AQKK
-278 KAQKDSYNKGV
+278 SYNEGA

-300 VYKAVQGLKEDMNTA
+300 VYEAVQNLKKDMNTA
-315 KAKATEPNATDADI
+315 KAKATEPKATKADI

-338 YDGAKQVF
+338 YKGAKQVF

-355 KAATEADK
+355 KTNKRTQNSNSKKADK
-363 TQIAGKFDEASK
+363 ASK
-375 ARTEAAKEL
+375 AKTEAAEKL

-411 NQANN
+411 NKANDD
-416 NYKLAASKKNA
+416 YKLAKSRKNA
-427 SEGGHKYSTNTVRLT
+427 SKGSRKHSANTVKLT
-442 KEIFKHKLLTVT
+442 KEIFNHKLLTVT

>member
-50 TEEAEDKKDD
+50 TEEAEDKKDN

-164 ATEGVLAYTGA
+164 ATEGVFAYAGA

-182 IHDIRTVGSKGIKA
+182 IHDIRTAGSKGIKA
-196 VSKFGKDIY
+196 VSKYSKKMY
-205 RDYKVDGFEGVASG
+205 NEYKLDGFKGVAS
-219 LKTKGS
+219 K
-225 SLGETVTTK
+225 LGEDATTLKDATVAK
-234 ARNLKNKTV
+234 ARNIKNETV
-243 DNFNELNNSARNTER
+243 DNFNNLNNATRNTEK

-268 RAEGQKKDNL
+268 KTKGKEKTNL
-278 KAQKDSYNKGV
+278 KAQKKSYNEGA

-300 VYKAVQGLKEDMNTA
+300 VYEAVQNLKKDMNTA
-315 KAKATEPNATDADI
+315 KAKATEPKATKADI

-355 KAATEADK
+355 KANKRTQNSNSKKADK
-363 TQIAGKFDEASK
+363 ASK

-384 ETAKENLRKNPDD
+384 ETARENLRKNPDD

-416 NYKLAASKKNA
+416 DYKLAKSKKNA

-442 KEIFKHKLLTVT
+442 KEIFNHKLLTVT

>member
-50 TEEAEDKKDD
+50 TEEAEDKKDN
-60 KKVAKKRDEKK
+60 KKVAKKRDKNK
-71 ISRFGSFIKGVGNFF
+71 IHRFGSFINGVKNFF
-86 KGMVCDE
+86 KGMYCDE
-93 NGKFSI
+93 NGNPSA
-99 GQTLKTIGIGA
+99 GQILKTIGIGA

-155 NAWENVGSA
+155 NAWENVGSTT
-164 ATEGVLAYTGA
+164 TEGILACIGA

-205 RDYKVDGFEGVASG
+205 RDYKIDGFKEVASG

-234 ARNLKNKTV
+234 ARNLKATV
-243 DNFNELNNSARNTER
+243 EDNFKNLNNATKNTEK
-258 ANARYDEKIS
+258 ANKSYDEQIGNAKGKEKTNLE
-268 RAEGQKKDNL
+268 AQKK
-278 KAQKDSYNKGV
+278 SYNEGA

-300 VYKAVQGLKEDMNTA
+300 VYEAVQNLKKDMNTA
-315 KAKATEPNATDADI
+315 KAKATEPKATKADI

-338 YDGAKQVF
+338 YKGAKQVF

-355 KAATEADK
+355 KTNKRTQNSNSKKADK
-363 TQIAGKFDEASK
+363 ASK
-375 ARTEAAKEL
+375 AKTEAAEKL

-411 NQANN
+411 NKANDD
-416 NYKLAASKKNA
+416 YKLAKSRKNA
-427 SEGGHKYSTNTVRLT
+427 SKGGRKHSANTVKLA
-442 KEIFKHKLLTVT
+442 KEIYNNRLLTVT

>member
-14 YNLDNTYMKKW
+14 YNLNNTYMKKW

-50 TEEAEDKKDD
+50 TEETEDKKDN
-60 KKVAKKRDEKK
+60 KKVAKKRDKNK
-71 ISRFGSFIKGVGNFF
+71 IHRFGSFINGVGNFF
-86 KGMVCDE
+86 KGMFCDE
-93 NGKFSI
+93 NGNPSA
-99 GQTLKTIGIGA
+99 GQILKTIGIGA
-110 AIAAASILIPGAG
+110 AIAAATILIPGAG

-164 ATEGVLAYTGA
+164 TTEGILACVGA
-175 KAAGAKP
+175 KASGAKP

-205 RDYKVDGFEGVASG
+205 RDYKIDGFKEVASG

-234 ARNLKNKTV
+234 ARNLKATV
-243 DNFNELNNSARNTER
+243 EDNFKNLNNATKNTEK
-258 ANARYDEKIS
+258 ANKSYDEQIGNAKGKEKTNLE
-268 RAEGQKKDNL
+268 AQKK
-278 KAQKDSYNKGV
+278 SYNEGA

-300 VYKAVQGLKEDMNTA
+300 VYEAVQNLKKDMNTA
-315 KAKATEPNATDADI
+315 KAKATEPKATKADI

-338 YDGAKQVF
+338 YKGAKQVF

-355 KAATEADK
+355 KTNKRTQNSNSKKADK
-363 TQIAGKFDEASK
+363 ASK
-375 ARTEAAKEL
+375 AKTEAAEKL

-411 NQANN
+411 NKANDD
-416 NYKLAASKKNA
+416 YKLAKSRKNA
-427 SEGGHKYSTNTVRLT
+427 SKGGRKHSANTVKLA
-442 KEIFKHKLLTVT
+442 KEIYNNRLLTVT

>member
-50 TEEAEDKKDD
+50 TEEAEDKKDN

-164 ATEGVLAYTGA
+164 ATEGVFAYAGA

-182 IHDIRTVGSKGIKA
+182 IHDIRTAGSKGIKA
-196 VSKFGKDIY
+196 VSKYSKKMY
-205 RDYKVDGFEGVASG
+205 NEYKLDGFKGVAS
-219 LKTKGS
+219 K
-225 SLGETVTTK
+225 LGEDATTLKDATVAK
-234 ARNLKNKTV
+234 ARNIKNETV
-243 DNFNELNNSARNTER
+243 DNFNNLNNATKNTEK

-268 RAEGQKKDNL
+268 KTKGKEKTNL
-278 KAQKDSYNKGV
+278 KAQKKSYNEGV
-289 DAVKTGDNYET
+289 DAVKTGNDYET
-300 VYKAVQGLKEDMNTA
+300 VYKTVQGLKEDMNAA
-315 KAKATEPNATDADI
+315 KAEASKPNASKAKK
-329 QAYKEAKAK
+329 QAYQEAKAK

-355 KAATEADK
+355 KANK
-363 TQIAGKFDEASK
+363 RTQKSNSNKVEKAS
-375 ARTEAAKEL
+375 KEL
-384 ETAKENLRKNPDD
+384 ETARENLRKNPDD
-397 VTAKNELKAAEDKY
+397 ATAKKEYEE
-411 NQANN
+411 
-416 NYKLAASKKNA
+416 ASKKYELAKGKKIA
-427 SEGGHKYSTNTVRLT
+427 SEGGHKYSTNTVRFT

>member
-25 EPAKYDSKVSE
+25 EPVKYDSKVSE

-50 TEEAEDKKDD
+50 TEEAEDKKDN

-164 ATEGVLAYTGA
+164 ATEGVFAYAGA

-182 IHDIRTVGSKGIKA
+182 IHDIRTAGSKGIKA
-196 VSKFGKDIY
+196 VSKYSKKMY
-205 RDYKVDGFEGVASG
+205 NEYKLDGFKGVAS
-219 LKTKGS
+219 K
-225 SLGETVTTK
+225 LGEDATTLKDATVAK
-234 ARNLKNKTV
+234 ARNIKNETV
-243 DNFNELNNSARNTER
+243 DNFNNLNNATKNTEK

-268 RAEGQKKDNL
+268 KTKGKEKTNL
-278 KAQKDSYNKGV
+278 KAQKKSYNEGV
-289 DAVKTGDNYET
+289 DAVKTGNDYET
-300 VYKAVQGLKEDMNTA
+300 VYKTVQGLKEDMNA
-315 KAKATEPNATDADI
+315 ARAEASKPNASKAKK
-329 QAYKEAKAK
+329 QAYQEAKAK

-355 KAATEADK
+355 KANK
-363 TQIAGKFDEASK
+363 RTQKSNSNKVEKAS
-375 ARTEAAKEL
+375 KEL
-384 ETAKENLRKNPDD
+384 ETARENLRKNPDD
-397 VTAKNELKAAEDKY
+397 ATAKKEYEE
-411 NQANN
+411 
-416 NYKLAASKKNA
+416 ASKKYELAKGKKIA

-442 KEIFKHKLLTVT
+442 KEIFNHKLLTVT

>member
-50 TEEAEDKKDD
+50 TEEAEDKKDN

-164 ATEGVLAYTGA
+164 ATEGVFAYAGA

-182 IHDIRTVGSKGIKA
+182 IHDIRTAGSKGIKA
-196 VSKFGKDIY
+196 VSKYSKKMY
-205 RDYKVDGFEGVASG
+205 NEYKLDGFKGVAS
-219 LKTKGS
+219 K
-225 SLGETVTTK
+225 LGEDATTLKDATVAK
-234 ARNLKNKTV
+234 VRNIKNETV
-243 DNFNELNNSARNTER
+243 DNFNNLNNATRNTEK

-268 RAEGQKKDNL
+268 KTKGKEKTNL
-278 KAQKDSYNKGV
+278 KAQKKSYNEGA

-300 VYKAVQGLKEDMNTA
+300 VYEAVQNLKKDMNTA
-315 KAKATEPNATDADI
+315 KAKATEPKATKADI

-355 KAATEADK
+355 KANK
-363 TQIAGKFDEASK
+363 RTQKSNSNKVEKAS
-375 ARTEAAKEL
+375 KEL
-384 ETAKENLRKNPDD
+384 ETAREKLRKNPDD
-397 VTAKNELKAAEDKY
+397 ATAKKEYEE
-411 NQANN
+411 
-416 NYKLAASKKNA
+416 ASKKYELAKGKKIA
-427 SEGGHKYSTNTVRLT
+427 SEGGHKYSTNTVRFT
-442 KEIFKHKLLTVT
+442 KEIFNHKLLTVT

>member
-164 ATEGVLAYTGA
+164 ATEGVFAYAGA

-182 IHDIRTVGSKGIKA
+182 IHDIRTAGSKGIKA
-196 VSKFGKDIY
+196 VSKYSKKMY
-205 RDYKVDGFEGVASG
+205 NEYKLDGFKGVAS
-219 LKTKGS
+219 K
-225 SLGETVTTK
+225 LGEDATTLKDATVAK
-234 ARNLKNKTV
+234 ARNIKNETV
-243 DNFNELNNSARNTER
+243 DNFNNLNNATKNTEK

-268 RAEGQKKDNL
+268 KTKGKEKTNLEAQKK
-278 KAQKDSYNKGV
+278 SYNEGV
-289 DAVKTGDNYET
+289 DAVKTGNDYET
-300 VYKAVQGLKEDMNTA
+300 VYKTVQGLKEDMNAA
-315 KAKATEPNATDADI
+315 KAEASKPNASKAKK
-329 QAYKEAKAK
+329 QAYQEAKAK

-355 KAATEADK
+355 KANK
-363 TQIAGKFDEASK
+363 RTQNSNSKKVEKAS
-375 ARTEAAKEL
+375 KEL
-384 ETAKENLRKNPDD
+384 ETAREKLRKNPDD
-397 VTAKNELKAAEDKY
+397 ATAKKEYDE
-411 NQANN
+411 
-416 NYKLAASKKNA
+416 ASKKYELAKGKKIA
-427 SEGGHKYSTNTVRLT
+427 SEGGHKYSTNTVRFT
-442 KEIFKHKLLTVT
+442 KEIFNHKLLTVT

>member
-50 TEEAEDKKDD
+50 TEEAENKKDD
-60 KKVAKKRDEKK
+60 KKVAKKRDETK

-164 ATEGVLAYTGA
+164 ATEGVFAYAGA

-182 IHDIRTVGSKGIKA
+182 IHDIRTAGSKGFKA
-196 VSKFGKDIY
+196 INKYRKDMYQNI
-205 RDYKVDGFEGVASG
+205 RINGFKGVAS
-219 LKTKGS
+219 K
-225 SLGETVTTK
+225 LGEDATTLKDATVAK
-234 ARNLKNKTV
+234 VRNIKNETV
-243 DNFNELNNSARNTER
+243 DNFNNLNNATRNTEK

-268 RAEGQKKDNL
+268 KTKGKEKTNL
-278 KAQKDSYNKGV
+278 KAQKKSYNEGV
-289 DAVKTGDNYET
+289 DAVKTGNDYET
-300 VYKAVQGLKEDMNTA
+300 VYKTVQGLKEDMNA
-315 KAKATEPNATDADI
+315 ARAEASKPNASKAKK
-329 QAYKEAKAK
+329 QAYQEAKAK

-355 KAATEADK
+355 KANK
-363 TQIAGKFDEASK
+363 RTQKSNSNKVEKAS
-375 ARTEAAKEL
+375 KEL
-384 ETAKENLRKNPDD
+384 ETARENLRKNPDD
-397 VTAKNELKAAEDKY
+397 ATAKKEYEE
-411 NQANN
+411 
-416 NYKLAASKKNA
+416 ASKKYELAKGKKIA
-427 SEGGHKYSTNTVRLT
+427 SEGGHKYSTNTVRFT
-442 KEIFKHKLLTVT
+442 KEIFNHKLLTVT

>member
-50 TEEAEDKKDD
+50 TEEAENKKDD

-164 ATEGVLAYTGA
+164 ATEGVFAYAGA

-182 IHDIRTVGSKGIKA
+182 IHDIRTAGSKGIKA
-196 VSKFGKDIY
+196 VSKYSKKMY
-205 RDYKVDGFEGVASG
+205 NEYKLDGFKGVAS
-219 LKTKGS
+219 K
-225 SLGETVTTK
+225 LGEDATTLKDATVAK
-234 ARNLKNKTV
+234 ARNIKNETV
-243 DNFNELNNSARNTER
+243 DNFNNLNNATKNTEK

-268 RAEGQKKDNL
+268 KTKGKEKTNL
-278 KAQKDSYNKGV
+278 KAQKKSYNEGV
-289 DAVKTGDNYET
+289 DAVKTGNDYET
-300 VYKAVQGLKEDMNTA
+300 VYKTVQGLKEDMNAA
-315 KAKATEPNATDADI
+315 KAEASKPNASKAKK
-329 QAYKEAKAK
+329 QAYQEAKAK

-355 KAATEADK
+355 KANK
-363 TQIAGKFDEASK
+363 RTQKSNSNKVEKAS
-375 ARTEAAKEL
+375 KEL
-384 ETAKENLRKNPDD
+384 ETARENLRKNPDD
-397 VTAKNELKAAEDKY
+397 ATAKKEYEE
-411 NQANN
+411 
-416 NYKLAASKKNA
+416 ASKKYELAKGKKIA

-442 KEIFKHKLLTVT
+442 KEIFNHKLLTVT

>member
-25 EPAKYDSKVSE
+25 EPVKYDSKVSE

-50 TEEAEDKKDD
+50 TEEAEDKKDN

-164 ATEGVLAYTGA
+164 ATEGVFAYAGA

-182 IHDIRTVGSKGIKA
+182 IHDIRTAGSKGIKA
-196 VSKFGKDIY
+196 VSKYSKKMY
-205 RDYKVDGFEGVASG
+205 NEYKLDGFKGVAS
-219 LKTKGS
+219 K
-225 SLGETVTTK
+225 LGEDATTLKDATVAK
-234 ARNLKNKTV
+234 ARNIKNETV
-243 DNFNELNNSARNTER
+243 DNFNNLNNATKNTEK

-268 RAEGQKKDNL
+268 KTKGKEKTNL
-278 KAQKDSYNKGV
+278 KAQKKSYNEGV
-289 DAVKTGDNYET
+289 DAVKTGNDYET
-300 VYKAVQGLKEDMNTA
+300 VYKTVQGLKEDMNA
-315 KAKATEPNATDADI
+315 ARAEASKPNASKAKK
-329 QAYKEAKAK
+329 QAYQEAKAK

-355 KAATEADK
+355 KANK
-363 TQIAGKFDEASK
+363 RTQKSNSNKVEKAS
-375 ARTEAAKEL
+375 KEL
-384 ETAKENLRKNPDD
+384 ETAREKLRKNPDD
-397 VTAKNELKAAEDKY
+397 ATAKKEYEE
-411 NQANN
+411 
-416 NYKLAASKKNA
+416 ASKKYELAKGKKIA

-442 KEIFKHKLLTVT
+442 KEIFNHKLLTVT